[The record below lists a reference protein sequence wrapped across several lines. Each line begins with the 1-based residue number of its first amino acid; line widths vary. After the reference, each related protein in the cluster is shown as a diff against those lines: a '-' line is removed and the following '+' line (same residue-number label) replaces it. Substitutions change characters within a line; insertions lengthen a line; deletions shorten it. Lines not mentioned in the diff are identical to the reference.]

1 VIGEHSRVAAE
12 LLRRL
17 HRGPRPLLLVN
28 VWDVASALV
37 IERAD
42 FPAIATSS
50 SAIATSLGYP
60 DGEVI
65 SATEM
70 LDVVGRIA
78 SRLQVPL
85 TADMEAGYGGS
96 AEAVSQL
103 ASRLIEVGAVG
114 LNLEDGTD
122 PDGRLVD
129 PEAAVANIE
138 AVREAGASLGVP
150 LVINARTDAFLVLT
164 DDPREAL
171 SEALSRLARYRDAGA
186 DCLFPIGA
194 RDAATIKVLV
204 AELGFPINILAGPG
218 APTIGE
224 LEDLGVARVSLGG
237 GPHRAAL
244 ATLERIA
251 EELRYAGAYDSLVG
265 ALTHADLDE
274 LVSRS
279 WR

>member
-1 VIGEHSRVAAE
+1 MIGEHSRVAAE
-12 LLRRL
+12 QLRRL

-85 TADMEAGYGGS
+85 TADMEAGYGGTP
-96 AEAVSQL
+96 EAVSQL
-103 ASRLIEVGAVG
+103 AARLIEVGAVG

-129 PEAAVANIE
+129 PEAAVTRIE
-138 AVREAGASLGVP
+138 AVREAAASLGVP
-150 LVINARTDAFLVLT
+150 LVRSSLLSLRFRSTFSPARAPRRLASWRSSAWRGSAWAAVPSARRSPRWSGSQRSCAMPARTTASS
-164 DDPREAL
+164 AL
-171 SEALSRLARYRDAGA
+171 
-186 DCLFPIGA
+186 
-194 RDAATIKVLV
+194 
-204 AELGFPINILAGPG
+204 
-218 APTIGE
+218 
-224 LEDLGVARVSLGG
+224 
-237 GPHRAAL
+237 
-244 ATLERIA
+244 
-251 EELRYAGAYDSLVG
+251 
-265 ALTHADLDE
+265 
-274 LVSRS
+274 
-279 WR
+279 